1 MKLVQTKNFFPR
13 LHVELSNLGP
23 VFEAEFDVKNI
34 TMICGGNNVGKTY
47 TTYALYGFLCFFRSF
62 EYSNVLADDVKKI
75 IANGNYAISAL
86 DIINKLKALLNEAS
100 KEYCEPR
107 ILASVFGANDSF
119 FRGAKF
125 NLSIPNLNYETLLG
139 VIANREG
146 EQLLDPNRVLR
157 WTVLDDSIR
166 FAIIQKEGHKE
177 PVNRLLHRGPLSYRV
192 SMAVN
197 SFLIKYILGSCLPTV
212 HILCA
217 ERTGAVIFQ
226 KELDFNRNSLLEV
239 LRGGDM
245 KASPIYRFFQEYS
258 SHYPL
263 PIKANVNT
271 ARDIPEGSRSF
282 LVEGKESRC
291 RKVLDTFADI
301 IGGDYKIVRGRMKFL
316 PREELQKRLDMV
328 LSSSSI
334 RALMHMAVYLYY
346 QAQVGDILII
356 DEPEQNLNPVNQ
368 RKIARLFALLS
379 TLGVRIFL
387 TTHSDYIVREIN
399 NIVML
404 NHANE
409 VLKARLCARYNYRTE
424 ELVDAKDVEVC
435 WAQLKTRQQRNKTKR
450 VVIIEAQ
457 KVSPNSGVDAKFF
470 NDTIDEM
477 NEIQSELAFG

>member
-1 MKLVQTKNFFPR
+1 MKTVQTKNPSLL
-13 LHVELSNLGP
+13 LHVKLSNVGP
-23 VFEAEFDVKNI
+23 VFDAEFDVKNI

-62 EYSNVLADDVKKI
+62 EYSNVLAEDVKKI
-75 IANGNYAISAL
+75 VANGNYVISAS
-86 DIINKLKALLNEAS
+86 DSINKLKAILNEAS
-100 KEYCEPR
+100 EEYSEPR

-125 NLSIPNLNYETLLG
+125 SLSIPSLNYETLLG
-139 VIANREG
+139 KFPKTEG
-146 EQLLDPNRVLR
+146 EQFLDSHRILR
-157 WTVLDDSIR
+157 WSFFKDSIR
-166 FAIIQKEGHKE
+166 FTIVQKDGRTEHGNQLSPKS
-177 PVNRLLHRGPLSYRV
+177 PLSYRV
-192 SMAVN
+192 SMALN
-197 SFLIKYILGSCLPTV
+197 GFFIKVLLQSYLPNV

-271 ARDIPEGSRSF
+271 ARDVPEGKRSF
-282 LVEGKESRC
+282 LVEGKDSRC
-291 RKVLDTFADI
+291 RKALDIFADI
-301 IGGDYKIVRGRMKFL
+301 IGGDYKMVRGRMKFL
-316 PREELQKRLDMV
+316 PGEELQKRLDMV

-334 RALMHMAVYLYY
+334 RALMHMAVYLYF

-379 TLGVRIFL
+379 NLGVRIFI

-409 VLKARLCARYNYRTE
+409 LLKAKLCAQYNYRTE

-435 WAQLKTRQQRNKTKR
+435 WAQLKTRQQRKKTKR

-477 NEIQSELAFG
+477 NEIQAELEFA